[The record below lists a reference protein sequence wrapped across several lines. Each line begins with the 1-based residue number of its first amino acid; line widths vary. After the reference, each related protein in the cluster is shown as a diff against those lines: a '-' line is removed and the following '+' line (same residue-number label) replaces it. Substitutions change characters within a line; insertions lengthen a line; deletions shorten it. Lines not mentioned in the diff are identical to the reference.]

1 MKEENFNSNTII
13 NNIFLN
19 LEKAA
24 VDRKHDYHNCIF
36 SNLDLNNQPTSRTV
50 VLRSFNQKDNLLTF
64 HTDYRSI
71 KIKEI
76 EKNNNCV
83 ILFYS
88 ETLKQQ
94 LRIKV
99 LASIQNNNLITK
111 KAWEKTQLMSRK
123 CYLSSLPPGTEI
135 KDSWDGLSN
144 KLIGKEPTKNESE
157 IGYKNFSVILNKII
171 SIDWL
176 YLSSSG
182 HKRLL
187 FNWKNG
193 KRTDKWMIP

>member
-1 MKEENFNSNTII
+1 MKEENFNSNNII

-50 VLRSFNQKDNLLTF
+50 VLRSFNQKDNLLIF

-76 EKNNNCV
+76 EKNNNCI

-88 ETLKQQ
+88 QTLKQQ

-157 IGYKNFSVILNKII
+157 IGYKNFSVIVNKII

-193 KRTDKWMIP
+193 KRTDKWKIP

>member
-1 MKEENFNSNTII
+1 
-13 NNIFLN
+13 
-19 LEKAA
+19 
-24 VDRKHDYHNCIF
+24 
-36 SNLDLNNQPTSRTV
+36 
-50 VLRSFNQKDNLLTF
+50 
-64 HTDYRSI
+64 
-71 KIKEI
+71 
-76 EKNNNCV
+76 
-83 ILFYS
+83 
-88 ETLKQQ
+88 
-94 LRIKV
+94 
-99 LASIQNNNLITK
+99 
-111 KAWEKTQLMSRK
+111 MSRK

-157 IGYKNFSVILNKII
+157 IGYKNFSVIVNKII

>member
-1 MKEENFNSNTII
+1 MKEENFNSNNII

-76 EKNNNCV
+76 EKNNNCI

-157 IGYKNFSVILNKII
+157 IGYKNFSVIVNKII

>member
-123 CYLSSLPPGTEI
+123 CYLSSLSPGTEI

-157 IGYKNFSVILNKII
+157 IGYKNFSVIVNKII

>member
-1 MKEENFNSNTII
+1 MKEENFNSNNII

-76 EKNNNCV
+76 EKNNNCI

-88 ETLKQQ
+88 EALKQQ

-157 IGYKNFSVILNKII
+157 IGYKNFSVIVNKII

-193 KRTDKWMIP
+193 KRTDKWKIP

>member
-1 MKEENFNSNTII
+1 MKEENFNSNNII

-19 LEKAA
+19 LEKSA

-76 EKNNNCV
+76 EKNNNCI

-157 IGYKNFSVILNKII
+157 IGYKNFSVIVNKII